1 MATDEADS
9 DNKFSPEDYG
19 EEDKE
24 NNEADVEFEFEMK
37 SDSDSEIS
45 AAAGLP
51 SGLRNRSAAPRG
63 RRRPPGPVRVSF
75 AGADA
80 LHRAP
85 DARDEPVTG
94 PRVRVLSLACSLP
107 RVSSGRDDERAF
119 YGNSRRGA
127 CCIRLVRAHTPGMIA
142 SLI

>member
-1 MATDEADS
+1 M
-9 DNKFSPEDYG
+9 
-19 EEDKE
+19 
-24 NNEADVEFEFEMK
+24 
-37 SDSDSEIS
+37 S
-45 AAAGLP
+45 AAAAETRVPAPKTRQSIRLDEVRRLADARLSHGRVRQMRAPRVGP

-63 RRRPPGPVRVSF
+63 RRPPGPVRVAF

-119 YGNSRRGA
+119 
-127 CCIRLVRAHTPGMIA
+127 
-142 SLI
+142 